1 MCTVAWSNDRC
12 MFPPFAALLARL
24 DAAYGEASHFT
35 RLKARLL
42 AAFAALLLVWVPFNA
57 AKVVWLQPPYL
68 GWRLAFNAV
77 IIVAACLALRWIW
90 RGRPVRAGNGL
101 ALGVIVPTHLLV
113 LLAPEFLQPVS
124 TGIQLLLVDLV
135 FLLLAIAF
143 ASRAVAVAVLTTVVL
158 TLAAFH
164 ARALGAD
171 AVPGT
176 LRAAADTLV
185 REGTLALLFM
195 FCLGLTLA
203 WMIEAANRRSEQAL
217 AETRETNENLGRLVE
232 ERTRA
237 LAVATEQ
244 AQASARAKGE
254 FLANMSHEIRTP
266 LNGII
271 ASADLIRRRSDLPAG
286 AIEQVRVIAESG
298 DLLLRLIDD
307 ILDWS
312 KIEAGQLELE
322 RHAFELAPVLADTV
336 ALLGPRASAAGIAL
350 NYSLAAD
357 VPLYVRSD
365 SHRLRQILLN
375 LAGNAV
381 KFTPSGGSV
390 AINLTVV
397 PGDGG
402 AADQPAAVR
411 FAVADTGIGMDAATQ
426 ARIFERFTQ
435 ADSSTTRRYG
445 GTGLGLAICS
455 NLVRLLG
462 GRLEVESAVGV
473 GSVFSFVIPLPAA
486 APASVP
492 AVVPAPVAAQLGLAV
507 LVAEDNAV
515 NRSLIAAQL
524 RQLGCRCTL
533 AHDGVEALEKLAA
546 GPLPDAVL
554 MDCHM
559 PRLDGWETTR
569 RLRAWS
575 GEADA
580 HRRAVARLPIIALT
594 AAALAEERQ
603 RCRDAGMD
611 DFLAKPLRL
620 SELER
625 VLAGI
630 ARRAA

>member
-1 MCTVAWSNDRC
+1 MPT
-12 MFPPFAALLARL
+12 PLAAFLARL

-42 AAFAALLLVWVPFNA
+42 AAFALLMLVWVPFNA
-57 AKVVWLQPPYL
+57 VKVAWLQPPYVA
-68 GWRLAFNAV
+68 WRLAFNLV
-77 IIVAACLALRWIW
+77 IFVAASLALRWV
-90 RGRPVRAGNGL
+90 RHGRLAWAGNGL
-101 ALGVIVPTHLLV
+101 ALAVIVPTHLLV
-113 LLAPEFLQPVS
+113 LFAPEFLQPVS
-124 TGIQLLLVDLV
+124 TGFQLLLVDMIFV
-135 FLLLAIAF
+135 LLAIAF
-143 ASRAVAVAVLTTVVL
+143 ASRAVAFGVLAVVL
-158 TLAAFH
+158 VTMVAFY

-171 AVPGT
+171 PVPGT

-185 REGTLALLFM
+185 REGTLALLFL

-217 AETRETNENLGRLVE
+217 LETRATNENLGRLVE
-232 ERTRA
+232 ERTHA
-237 LAVATEQ
+237 LEAATDQ
-244 AQASARAKGE
+244 ARASARTKGE

-271 ASADLIRRRSDLPAG
+271 ASADLIRRRADLPPG
-286 AIEQVRVIAESG
+286 AVEQVRIIAESG

-350 NYSLAAD
+350 NYTLAPE
-357 VPLYVRSD
+357 VPLYVRAD

-381 KFTPSGGSV
+381 KFTPAGGSV
-390 AINLTVV
+390 AIGVTVV
-397 PGDGG
+397 GAGD
-402 AADQPAAVR
+402 AAEPTQVR

-445 GTGLGLAICS
+445 GTGLGLAISS

-462 GRLEVESAVGV
+462 GRLEVESVVGR
-473 GSVFSFVIPLPAA
+473 GSVFSFTVPLPSA
-486 APASVP
+486 APEAVP
-492 AVVPAPVAAQLGLAV
+492 PMVPAPVSARLGLAV

-515 NRSLIAAQL
+515 NRSLISAQL

-546 GPLPDAVL
+546 GPLPDVIL

-569 RLRAWS
+569 RLRAWA
-575 GEADA
+575 GEADP
-580 HRRAVARLPIIALT
+580 HRRAVAGLPIIALT
-594 AAALAEERQ
+594 AAALADERQ
-603 RCRDAGMD
+603 RCQDAGMN

-620 SELER
+620 PELER
-625 VLAGI
+625 ALSGHG
-630 ARRAA
+630 RKAA